1 MRKTILFIMAAVVAT
16 MFAATPEARK
26 AFREFERKAE
36 SGDAEAQYRLG
47 TILETGWDSIPA
59 DSVRALGLMRRSA
72 RQEFPAAM
80 NYMGYL
86 FGKGY
91 SAGGKELIA
100 ANPDSARYWLK
111 RSADREDPR
120 AMANMAFLLL
130 DEANALSDSAA
141 IMRNDSAA
149 LGYLVKAAE
158 KGVPTAY
165 SMLGDMYRDG
175 RYVKQDT
182 LNAAVMYENALSRGL
197 YDAEAR
203 LVSLM
208 GPVWDRM
215 TPDESFQYGIKYYD
229 GYAPSAGTYL
239 LERAAE
245 LPQIPESGWKISEA
259 LVDALNH
266 RIDVA
271 ADALAA
277 LGEAASLGKGLPYD
291 HDLSRD
297 YYMMAALAGSP
308 DAQNVIR
315 ELIGMFPDSFAEPSD
330 RVRKFAEQ
338 LVILSKFI
346 GRPILIKQVLDN

>member
-1 MRKTILFIMAAVVAT
+1 MFMLAAVVAT

-36 SGDAEAQYRLG
+36 NGDAESQYRLC
-47 TILETGWDSIPA
+47 TILERGWDSIPA
-59 DSVRALGLMRRSA
+59 DSVRALGLLRRSA
-72 RQEFPAAM
+72 AQEFPPAM

-91 SAGGKELIA
+91 SVGGNELIG
-100 ANPDSARYWLK
+100 ANPDSARCWLK

-130 DEANALSDSAA
+130 DEASALTDSAA
-141 IMRNDSAA
+141 VMRNDSAA
-149 LGYLVKAAE
+149 LGYLVRAAE

-182 LNAAVMYENALSRGL
+182 LHAAVMYENALSRGL

-203 LVSLM
+203 LMSLM

-215 TPDESFQYGIKYYD
+215 TPDEAFRYGIKYYD

-239 LERAAE
+239 LERAAA
-245 LPQIPESGWKISEA
+245 LPQIPETGWKKSEA

-266 RIDVA
+266 RIDIA

-308 DAQNVIR
+308 DARNVIR
-315 ELIGMFPDSFAEPSD
+315 ELVGMFPDSFAEPSG

-338 LVILSKFI
+338 LAILSKFI
-346 GRPILIKQVLDN
+346 GRPILIKQLLDN